1 MAKSPPAYDIIYR
14 FFTAPRIRGTA
25 VVRSSPPRQSLNVP
39 RAGEGGEGML
49 SSSRRGERIFGQT
62 RSWSRDGSRMS
73 QERVRPISTFPL
85 NPAMRLSRLY
95 STAPPPS
102 TPQCQAPDCP
112 HQPTA
117 TSPLPTFTSN
127 KSTTAITSTHPAPTS
142 LTKMIHPSY
151 LNSLPVALRRL
162 AIALPAPAGQPP
174 SRDQLLALT
183 TSFFER
189 LRIRFKWI
197 TIRSYRRFRA
207 DDYSAFFSVGIMGT
221 LGWFVLST
229 TSFFAFCFFIVNSLS
244 LQSWLATKLGNY
256 LTSSTGVTVVF
267 ESAIV
272 PKWGLAG
279 GGSRILFKNVYVSRG
294 PTTAELGG
302 LPIIPTGEEEEE
314 TEEQAEAREQM
325 AKWTHFHMSI
335 DSVEVSLSIGRWLDG
350 KGLVKDATVTGVR
363 GVVGESLLRQRFG
376 ARTKLLTKSTDMFL
390 DRSHIMYD
398 PNAPR
403 DRFAYRHESHPGDFW
418 LENLQVEDFLV
429 TVYQPDHFR
438 PVRLLS

>member
-14 FFTAPRIRGTA
+14 FFTAPRIKSTA
-25 VVRSSPPRQSLNVP
+25 VGLSRQSGVALKVP
-39 RAGEGGEGML
+39 RVGSGGDGML
-49 SSSRRGERIFGQT
+49 SSSRRRERIFGQT
-62 RSWSRDGSRMS
+62 GSWSRDGGRFS
-73 QERVRPISTFPL
+73 QERVRPNSTFSFT
-85 NPAMRLSRLY
+85 PAGHLSRLY
-95 STAPPPS
+95 STTSLPP

-112 HQPTA
+112 HQPTVS
-117 TSPLPTFTSN
+117 SPLPTFTPN
-127 KSTTAITSTHPAPTS
+127 TKTTAITSTHPAPTS

-174 SRDQLLALT
+174 SRDQLLSLT

-302 LPIIPTGEEEEE
+302 LPILQEGVEEEE

-350 KGLVKDATVTGVR
+350 KGLVKDASVTGVR
-363 GVVGESLLRQRFG
+363 GVVGE
-376 ARTKLLTKSTDMFL
+376 
-390 DRSHIMYD
+390 
-398 PNAPR
+398 
-403 DRFAYRHESHPGDFW
+403 
-418 LENLQVEDFLV
+418 
-429 TVYQPDHFR
+429 
-438 PVRLLS
+438 